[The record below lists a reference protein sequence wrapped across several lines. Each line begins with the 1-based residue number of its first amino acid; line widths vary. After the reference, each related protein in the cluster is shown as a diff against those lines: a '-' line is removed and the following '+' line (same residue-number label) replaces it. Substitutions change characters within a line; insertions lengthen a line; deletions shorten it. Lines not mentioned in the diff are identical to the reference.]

1 MEGLAWCKL
10 LLHTADIDPSR
21 PNGAREVLMY
31 KSEFTCIDKRFIS
44 KTESAIWI
52 EWSSVLMV
60 FDHSMF
66 YSKIKAQNL
75 IFFSLVS
82 LVCYFLCVSCCVV
95 CL

>member
-52 EWSSVLMV
+52 ERSSVLMV

-66 YSKIKAQNL
+66 YSKIKAQHL
-75 IFFSLVS
+75 FVFLVS